1 MRASELAILH
11 PPPAPQA
18 GQSSVGTSPWWPLL
32 TCTYCSRDTDAIT
45 VELCHFHPS
54 GQHRQFC
61 SWDIE
66 SNKQSHK
73 YCPSMIIIS
82 YYPTPRPKMSSLLGD
97 LHQTRYAS
105 ELGWEGGGSAGIV
118 TSESLALQHPGTWYF
133 YLRLD
138 SLCYSFWQWPA
149 SVQFAT
155 VLPT

>member
-105 ELGWEGGGSAGIV
+105 ELGWEGGLGSRAFHKSLGHLRV
-118 TSESLALQHPGTWYF
+118 PGLAAPRDLVFLSETG
-133 YLRLD
+133 
-138 SLCYSFWQWPA
+138 
-149 SVQFAT
+149 
-155 VLPT
+155 